1 MSEQYV
7 EIMIQSLRKK
17 INVLDTIIKLDEEQ
31 KEGLENPKLTPDE
44 FDETVEKKSDMIKQ
58 LEQLDS
64 GFEKLFERMVV
75 ELENNKDF
83 YKDQILLMKDLIRQ
97 ITDKSVEIQAQE
109 ARNKELMTR
118 KFASIK
124 TQARNVRK
132 GAKAVTQYYH
142 SMNKTGALDSQFWDQ
157 KK

>member
-109 ARNKELMTR
+109 VRNKELMTR

-132 GAKAVTQYYH
+132 GAKAVTQYYQ